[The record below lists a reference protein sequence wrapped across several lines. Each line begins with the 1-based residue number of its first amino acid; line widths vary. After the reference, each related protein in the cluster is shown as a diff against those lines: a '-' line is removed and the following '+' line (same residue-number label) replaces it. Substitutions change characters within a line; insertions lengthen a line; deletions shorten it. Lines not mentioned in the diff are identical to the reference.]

1 MKESRI
7 TARMMFMMKKDSTIT
22 MRTMKMAAKTGLVTF
37 IKLYIVRALQRA
49 MSLVDS
55 KVEANKKAFK
65 EVFLYLKSISKH
77 KKKSRLYSL
86 AYEIC

>member
-1 MKESRI
+1 MKQDIDYLKTVIISKDNVGSISR
-7 TARMMFMMKKDSTIT
+7 
-22 MRTMKMAAKTGLVTF
+22 L
-37 IKLYIVRALQRA
+37 RALQRA

-77 KKKSRLYSL
+77 KKKSGLYSL